1 MTPRFLTFCNDFK
14 ASAIYKAIV
23 TDPKVEVLLIWVT
36 GSTLTEVCDSKS
48 DYDICV
54 LCKSKPVL
62 SGTFPELNIYNRP
75 CSYFFV
81 YKPENKKTQVV
92 YNDINDIV
100 SANNLLDNIGWAQF
114 KNISTEYILY
124 QNDKYAAF
132 LDYLFQSKELLFQAS
147 AYLFVHS
154 LLKYFHISTLP
165 AIFQCC
171 QTQPNKGL
179 SHIGWLADSLQAKP
193 LDKENLLKI
202 KRTPVNEL
210 PTEAVTY
217 LQNCIL
223 YLEQFI
229 EGFNLDLQ
237 NLNMLLHR
245 ALEEVPT

>member
-1 MTPRFLTFCNDFK
+1 MTPQFLTFCNDFK

-23 TDPKVEVLLIWVT
+23 TDPNVEVLLIWVT
-36 GSTLTEVCDSKS
+36 GSTLTAVCDSNS

-54 LCKSKPVL
+54 LCKSKPAPPI
-62 SGTFPELNIYNRP
+62 TFPELNIYSRP

-81 YKPENKKTQVV
+81 YKPENKKTQII
-92 YNDINDIV
+92 YNDINDML

-114 KNISTEYILY
+114 KYISTEYILY
-124 QNDKYAAF
+124 QNDKYATF
-132 LDYLFQSKELLFQAS
+132 LSYLFQSKDILFQAS

-154 LLKYFHISTLP
+154 LLKYFHIPTLSE
-165 AIFQCC
+165 IFQCC

-179 SHIGWLADSLQAKP
+179 SHIGWLADALQAKP
-193 LDKENLLKI
+193 LDKKNLLKI

-210 PTEAVTY
+210 PTETLIY

-229 EGFNLDLQ
+229 GGFNLDLQ
-237 NLNMLLHR
+237 NLNIFLHKT
-245 ALEEVPT
+245 LEEVTT